1 MAARMRKTHQE
12 KYAFY
17 VYEILNAEYEVIY
30 VGKGSNSRMAASLRH
45 RGGTEAR
52 EVARFYDEDDAYDF
66 EIERIA
72 FINPILNK
80 HAGGNGGRVGGIKGI
95 KVDAQTRLMDKIGTK
110 AYAARM
116 LIGYYQA
123 FKYITS
129 KIDGEKIFKY
139 PPDVVKALSLL
150 DIGKLYE
157 VGYGSRT

>member
-1 MAARMRKTHQE
+1 MAARMRKTHQG

-17 VYEILNAEYEVIY
+17 VYEILNADRDVIY
-30 VGKGSNSRMAASLRH
+30 VGKGSNSRMSASLRY
-45 RGGTEAR
+45 REGTEAR
-52 EVARFYDEDDAYDF
+52 EVARFYDEEDAYDF

-80 HAGGNGGRVGGIKGI
+80 HAGGNGGRAGKGA
-95 KVDAQTRLMDKIGTK
+95 KVDAQTRLMNKIGTK

-139 PPDVVKALSLL
+139 PPDVGKALSLL

-157 VGYGSRT
+157 VGYGSRA